1 MMRVV
6 SALVLIFVLFT
17 GVEML
22 QAQNRANVWYL
33 GDRAGID
40 FNRTPPAPIFDSP
53 ERTVEGCA
61 TICDA
66 TTGALL
72 MYTNGYHIFNAD
84 GDIMENGEGIHFW
97 PCNRS
102 AMQGALIVPIPENPD
117 GYYVFTSD
125 CFEANVQ
132 EAGVGNGTRVA
143 TVDMSA
149 NGGLGRVTE
158 LRRKLTDQ
166 STEQINGVGHCN
178 GRDYWVVTREIGN
191 LTINMHLVS
200 PKGIEANKVVNIGL
214 VQANNFPGVLKF
226 SPNGDWL
233 VSTFYSVDAGVV
245 PGTAVE
251 LYRFDRRT
259 GLLSD
264 GIVLEQDLAITG
276 AEFSPDNS
284 KLYVNMRDGSGGRIT
299 LFQYDL
305 NAGSAQDIKN
315 SGTPISDSQL
325 SGSGLGVMQLA
336 PDGRIYVSAL
346 LSTDILG
353 FIPNPNDPAAS
364 VILNLPGSPD
374 GFDLQGRQV
383 AISMP
388 TFVSSFLGDNEL
400 NPAECPLPQ
409 RSQFSV
415 SDNNFCPGECIDF
428 TDESIGAERWLW
440 TFEGGTPNMS
450 TDASPQDICFNTP
463 GTYTV
468 RQCVGNANGEVFSE
482 QTITVRGD
490 CAAPTAQFTV
500 DRSSI
505 CAGECVAISN
515 TTIGATSYEWDFTGA
530 SNITAS
536 TDQFP
541 PNICYNTPGTY
552 TIQLRA
558 INDVGSNSAS
568 VLIQVT
574 DCPTVVAAFSVDRT
588 QICRGECISIS
599 NTSQSADSFNWV
611 FNGGN
616 PTSST
621 DRDPGTVCFPN
632 SGTYTLSL
640 TASNDFGSDAE
651 SIEITVLDDNV
662 LTASLPTNLEAGLSA
677 DVEIPLTITVAEPNT
692 VIQIPALLLLV
703 EADSR
708 LLDFTGADGADGFAA
723 KSEGSILSAQLDFT
737 NLTLTSGANE
747 VAVVRARTLHGRPET
762 ATDLKLI
769 LGNLVADDCI
779 SLAFTDGSFTQTNA
793 CSDEEV
799 QLTASQ
805 FGIVNV
811 SPNPSDSDV
820 RVGVQSEV
828 PGTHT
833 LELVSVW
840 GELLRSDSWESRPSA
855 GQVLAQN
862 VRFDVANLPAGV
874 YLLRLRTAAGSATER
889 IVIGR

>member
-1 MMRVV
+1 MRVV
-6 SALVLIFVLFT
+6 SALVLIFVFFT
-17 GVEML
+17 GVEFV

-40 FNRTPPAPIFDSP
+40 FNQTPPAPLLDSP

-61 TICDA
+61 TICDPA
-66 TTGALL
+66 TGDLL

-84 GDIMENGEGIHFW
+84 GNIMENGEGIHFW

-102 AMQGALIVPIPENPD
+102 AMQGALIVPVPENPD

-132 EAGVGNGTRVA
+132 DAGVGNGTRVA

-166 STEQINGVGHCN
+166 STEQISGVQHCN
-178 GRDYWVVTREIGN
+178 NRDYWVATREYGN

-214 VQANNFPGVLKF
+214 VPANNFPGVLKF
-226 SPNGDWL
+226 SSNGDWL
-233 VSTFYSVDAGVV
+233 VSTTYSVDAGVV

-264 GIVLEQDLAITG
+264 GIILEQDLAITG

-284 KLYVNMRDGSGGRIT
+284 KLYINMRDGSGGRIT

-305 NAGSAQDIKN
+305 AAGSAQDIKN
-315 SGTPISDSQL
+315 SGTAISDSQL

-336 PDGRIYVSAL
+336 PNGWIFVSAL

-353 FIPNPNDPAAS
+353 YIPNPNDPAAS
-364 VILNLPGSPD
+364 VVLNLPGSPE
-374 GFDLQGRQV
+374 GFDLQNRQV

-388 TFVSSFLGDNEL
+388 NFVCSFLGDNEL
-400 NPAECPLPQ
+400 SPAECPLPE

-428 TDESIGAERWLW
+428 TDESIGAEYWLW
-440 TFEGGTPNMS
+440 SFEGGTPDMS
-450 TDASPQDICFNTP
+450 TDASPQGICFNTP

-468 RQCVGNANGEVFSE
+468 RQCVGNGNGEVFSE

-490 CAAPTAQFTV
+490 CSVPTAQFTV

-541 PNICYNTPGTY
+541 PNVCYDTPGTY

-558 INDVGSNSAS
+558 LNDVGSNSAS
-568 VLIQVT
+568 VLIEVT
-574 DCPTVVAAFSVDRT
+574 DCPTVVADFSVDRT
-588 QICRGECISIS
+588 QICRGECISIT
-599 NTSQSADSFNWV
+599 NTSQSADSYNWV

-616 PTSST
+616 PGGST
-621 DRDPGTVCFPN
+621 DRDPGSVCYPN
-632 SGTYTLSL
+632 AGTYTILL

-651 SIEITVLDDNV
+651 SIDITVLDDNV
-662 LTASLPTNLEAGLSA
+662 LTASLPNGLEAGLNSEI
-677 DVEIPLTITVAEPNT
+677 EIPVTITVNEPNT
-692 VIQIPALLLLV
+692 VIQIPALLLELQ
-703 EADSR
+703 ADSR
-708 LLDFTGADGADGFAA
+708 LLDFTGAEGVNAFAA
-723 KSEGSILSAQLDFT
+723 KSEGSVLSAALEFT
-737 NLTLTSGANE
+737 NLTLNSGANE

-762 ATDLKLI
+762 TTDLQLF
-769 LGNLVADDCI
+769 LGDLEADDCI
-779 SLAFTDGSFTQTNA
+779 SLAFSDGSFTQTNV
-793 CSDEEV
+793 CSDQEV
-799 QLTASQ
+799 QLASNS

-833 LELVSVW
+833 LELISVW
-840 GELLRSDSWESRPSA
+840 GERLAGKSWESRPAA

-862 VRFDVANLPAGV
+862 VRFDVAGLPAGV

-889 IVIGR
+889 IVVGR